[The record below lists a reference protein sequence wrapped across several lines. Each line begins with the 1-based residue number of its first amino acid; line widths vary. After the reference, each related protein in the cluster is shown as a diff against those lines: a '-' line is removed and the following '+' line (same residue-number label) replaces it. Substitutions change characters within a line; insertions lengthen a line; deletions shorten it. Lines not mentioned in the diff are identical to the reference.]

1 MSYLASCLCFPS
13 LLSCPFLLICDSF
26 PGSRRV
32 FYLAFILFYVL
43 YCYFPG
49 FVSGRSHT
57 KNSCYSIIFNA
68 PGRFRFVLCP
78 LITSPSR
85 QPSPI
90 SFPSAGQ
97 SLFIG
102 PTIHP
107 SSGHFQLP
115 RLNCRSVRLGLSRN
129 SFWASRSQ
137 SLTRT
142 FTATYTSLSTLD
154 PGSKPTLSFV
164 LYLPLDCSLNSPF
177 SVMITTG

>member
-1 MSYLASCLCFPS
+1 MILSLAPGEFFISP
-13 LLSCPFLLICDSF
+13 LSSFTSFIVTFL
-26 PGSRRV
+26 V
-32 FYLAFILFYVL
+32 FVF
-43 YCYFPG
+43 
-49 FVSGRSHT
+49 GRSHT

-85 QPSPI
+85 QLSPI

-102 PTIHP
+102 STIRP

-115 RLNCRSVRLGLSRN
+115 RLNCRSVRLGLPRN
-129 SFWASRSQ
+129 NFWASRRQ
-137 SLTRT
+137 SLIRT

-154 PGSKPTLSFV
+154 PGPWLQT
-164 LYLPLDCSLNSPF
+164 NSIVCLI
-177 SVMITTG
+177 SASRLQLE